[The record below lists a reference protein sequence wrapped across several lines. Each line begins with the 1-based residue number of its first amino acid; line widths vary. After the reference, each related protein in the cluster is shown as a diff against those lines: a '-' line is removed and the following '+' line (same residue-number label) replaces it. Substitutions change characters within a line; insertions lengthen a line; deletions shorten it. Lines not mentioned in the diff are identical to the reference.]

1 MGVVPFLIRRAFYI
15 LPLLICAVVFIF
27 LLIHLAPGDPVDYLV
42 GEAGADRAMIER
54 LRAQMG
60 LDQPLYIQLFRYVA
74 QVLSGNLGYS
84 LVAGAP
90 VSDLILERLPATL
103 LLMASQYALSALVG
117 ISLGVVSSRNPHSAT
132 DNIIT
137 IVSLASFAIP
147 IFWLG
152 QMLILIFGYHLSWF
166 PIQGMTN
173 VRENYT
179 GWRYALDVAYHM
191 TLPVVALS
199 IYNLGLVLRLTR
211 TSMIQVLA
219 QEYIK
224 VAHAKGLSE
233 GTVLRRHALRNA
245 LLPVVTVI
253 GLEIPGLI
261 SGAVLAE
268 TVFAWPGLGRLTFDA
283 INSRDYPLLM
293 GMFIFI
299 SFFVVISNLV
309 VDILYSILDPRI
321 RYS

>member
-1 MGVVPFLIRRAFYI
+1 
-15 LPLLICAVVFIF
+15 
-27 LLIHLAPGDPVDYLV
+27 
-42 GEAGADRAMIER
+42 
-54 LRAQMG
+54 
-60 LDQPLYIQLFRYVA
+60 
-74 QVLSGNLGYS
+74 
-84 LVAGAP
+84 VAGAP
-90 VSDLILERLPATL
+90 VADLILERLPATL
-103 LLMASQYALSALVG
+103 LLMVSQYALSALVG